1 MTIIKL
7 DNNFIKLDNNLIF
20 YSLSISRKVF
30 RKRPQLSVSPVASY
44 P

>member
-20 YSLSISRKVF
+20 YSFSIQKHLRPLLSPS
-30 RKRPQLSVSPVASY
+30 ASY
-44 P
+44 PGYSIS

>member
-20 YSLSISRKVF
+20 YSFIALAGDKYGFV
-30 RKRPQLSVSPVASY
+30 
-44 P
+44 